1 MATHSSIL
9 AWRTPWTEKPGG
21 PQSIRLQR
29 VGHHES
35 NLECAH
41 AHVHTHTHTNHTNN
55 LRVKPVNYEKVKEVQ
70 QGQDEHPTVFQGRL
84 EEA

>member
-1 MATHSSIL
+1 M
-9 AWRTPWTEKPGG
+9 RTCT
-21 PQSIRLQR
+21 R
-29 VGHHES
+29 
-35 NLECAH
+35 A
-41 AHVHTHTHTNHTNN
+41 HTHTHTHTQTKHTNN